1 MGRLDV
7 LTVLE
12 CRMTKT
18 RGRVVDNAL
27 RYITEIETCS
37 PWMSYETPP
46 SRTLMTAADGPTLEQ
61 LRVDY
66 LG

>member
-1 MGRLDV
+1 MPARRRGVSVSEKEEARASSFFYDGNMGRLDV

-18 RGRVVDNAL
+18 RGRVVENAL

-37 PWMSYETPP
+37 PWMS
-46 SRTLMTAADGPTLEQ
+46 
-61 LRVDY
+61 
-66 LG
+66 